1 MSPKSFQSRI
11 ENWRIVREN
20 KEYSTP
26 IFDLFERRMRLQSQ
40 SDFAEGDFYIL
51 SAPEWINVIPF
62 TPDGKV
68 ILVEQYRHGI
78 LEPTL
83 EIPGGMVDAGEEPL
97 EAARRELQEETGY
110 RSKSW
115 KSLGKVSANPA
126 IMTNFTHMYLAS
138 DCEFVGSTHSDTH
151 ERIEVRTISL
161 NNFLAMVEDGRI
173 HHAIV
178 LAAVAR
184 FLLKDREL
192 SRKV

>member
-1 MSPKSFQSRI
+1 MSPKSFQSRV

-26 IFDLFERRMRLQSQ
+26 IFDLFKRRMRLQSQ
-40 SDFAEGDFYIL
+40 ADSVEGDFYIL

-68 ILVEQYRHGI
+68 ILVDQYRHGI
-78 LEPTL
+78 EEPTL

-97 EAARRELQEETGY
+97 EAARRELLEETGY
-110 RSKSW
+110 RSNSW
-115 KSLGKVSANPA
+115 TSLGKVSANPA
-126 IMTNFTHMYLAS
+126 IMTNHTHMYIAA
-138 DCEFVGSTHSDTH
+138 DCEFVGSNHSDTH
-151 ERIEVRTISL
+151 ERIEVRTVTL
-161 NNFLAMVEDGRI
+161 DHFLGMVKDGTI

-184 FLLKDREL
+184 FLLKRE
-192 SRKV
+192 K